1 MCSLIHCLLPSA
13 AICMYITYNYIH
25 VRNIIISF
33 SKCTAHYPLCVF
45 YTWHISFY
53 WLYLIDVEHW
63 WFWGLLNALWL
74 FQKSGF
80 CPRDFFRGALQLLL
94 TLWKPKWL
102 GAKGTKSNKHWKD
115 CVAVKRVRLG
125 MNCLTS
131 VFARRSSSAFLSDS
145 ARPSLEPD
153 WLTRCCPETSCVA
166 ITCVSWLSR
175 VLCTLRCGV
184 ICCLLDV
191 HLSCG
196 PVKIAPTFLGGA
208 ETEGCLKPPPRL
220 HCLNF
225 NSTVAQI
232 VLAILQWLSPSASAA
247 QRAPMSALQVKC
259 SPILTCSSHLYEVSH
274 CICPIQRFYCQTKQ
288 QEQIATCKNEVS
300 ITSFPSQRSFALLVS
315 LGKLGGTRRTQ
326 SVQPS
331 HDGMVPCLARGLSD
345 TLPGHSAWRESASAL
360 GQVLK

>member
-1 MCSLIHCLLPSA
+1 MLNIDGFVVSSTHCGCSP
-13 AICMYITYNYIH
+13 
-25 VRNIIISF
+25 
-33 SKCTAHYPLCVF
+33 
-45 YTWHISFY
+45 
-53 WLYLIDVEHW
+53 
-63 WFWGLLNALWL
+63 
-74 FQKSGF
+74 GF

-102 GAKGTKSNKHWKD
+102 EAKGTKSNKHWKD

-145 ARPSLEPD
+145 ARPSLERD

-166 ITCVSWLSR
+166 IMCVSWLSR

-247 QRAPMSALQVKC
+247 QRAPMSALQVK
-259 SPILTCSSHLYEVSH
+259 SPTVSV
-274 CICPIQRFYCQTKQ
+274 PYKDSTVKQ
-288 QEQIATCKNEVS
+288 SNKNK
-300 ITSFPSQRSFALLVS
+300 SQ
-315 LGKLGGTRRTQ
+315 
-326 SVQPS
+326 
-331 HDGMVPCLARGLSD
+331 LARTKFQS
-345 TLPGHSAWRESASAL
+345 PHSLLRDHL
-360 GQVLK
+360 RFL